1 MTPAWVT
8 EHGGLLTTADVPI
21 LPVSAPLYSI
31 LVAEACLALE
41 VIEWTDQTISV
52 EEEHNIGYI
61 QRVIHA
67 VYSASAAQRPG
78 INLTGVR
85 HS

>member
-1 MTPAWVT
+1 MW
-8 EHGGLLTTADVPI
+8 GC
-21 LPVSAPLYSI
+21 PVSAPLYSI
-31 LVAEACLALE
+31 PVAEACLALE

-61 QRVIHA
+61 QGVIYA
-67 VYSASAAQRPG
+67 VYSASAAQRTG